1 MKNLY
6 RLEVTKDELGFAA
19 AHFITMRGKCERL
32 HGHNYRVSVEVAG
45 RLGEDGY
52 VVDFGVIK
60 KHAREIARSLDHRVL
75 LAAENSQLAFS
86 EADGHLQ
93 VQYGPKRYVFPLDE
107 VIMLPIANTTAELL
121 ATWFCAQLSDRL
133 RAEGVDTLASVGVW
147 VSEGPGQQALAQVV
161 WEEPEVRSQK
171 SEVRK

>member
-1 MKNLY
+1 MNNLY

-52 VVDFGVIK
+52 VVDFGVLK

-75 LAAENSQLAFS
+75 LAAENAQLAFS

-93 VQYGPKRYVFPLDE
+93 VQYGFKRYVFPLDE

-121 ATWFCAQLSDRL
+121 ATWFCGQLSDRL
-133 RAEGVDTLASVGVW
+133 RAEGVDTVASVGVW
-147 VSEGPGQQALAQVV
+147 VSEGPGQQALARID
-161 WEEPEVRSQK
+161 WED
-171 SEVRK
+171 SEVRT